1 MSAMMDFEGT
11 ELRHR
16 CPAAETFAL
25 LADPHRAAHPA
36 QPVPVRGAA
45 QWVGTAAGGLAR
57 RDSFYGED
65 WPWPAAQGTAVDAL
79 VGQAQSAGLLDGR
92 VQL

>member
-1 MSAMMDFEGT
+1 VG
-11 ELRHR
+11 
-16 CPAAETFAL
+16 
-25 LADPHRAAHPA
+25 
-36 QPVPVRGAA
+36 
-45 QWVGTAAGGLAR
+45 GTAAGGLAR